1 LQKKKKSNL
10 MIAIQNYLVIS
21 ALLFSIGLAVA
32 VTKRNAILILMGI
45 ELMLNAVNL
54 NLVAFSQYDPNR
66 LQGQMF
72 ALFIMVV
79 AAAEVTVALAII
91 LKIYD
96 YFKNLDLDETNSL
109 KK

>member
-1 LQKKKKSNL
+1 

-72 ALFIMVV
+72 TLFIMVV

-96 YFKNLDLDETNSL
+96 YFKNLDLDEINSL

>member
-1 LQKKKKSNL
+1 

>member
-1 LQKKKKSNL
+1 

-21 ALLFSIGLAVA
+21 VLLFSIGLAVA

-72 ALFIMVV
+72 VLFIMVV
-79 AAAEVTVALAII
+79 AAAEITVALAII
-91 LKIYD
+91 LKLYD
-96 YFKNLDLDETNSL
+96 YFKNLDLDEINSL

>member
-1 LQKKKKSNL
+1 M

-54 NLVAFSQYDPNR
+54 NMVAFSQYDPNH

-96 YFKNLDLDETNSL
+96 YFKNLDLDEINSL

>member
-1 LQKKKKSNL
+1 

-72 ALFIMVV
+72 VLFIMVV

-91 LKIYD
+91 LKLYD
-96 YFKNLDLDETNSL
+96 YFKNLDLDEINSL

>member
-1 LQKKKKSNL
+1 

-54 NLVAFSQYDPNR
+54 NMVAFSQYDPNR

-91 LKIYD
+91 LKIYE
-96 YFKNLDLDETNSL
+96 YFKNLDLDEINSL